1 VSTVGWRLTK
11 TFIAENGRTTAGGV
25 IVAACQL
32 CDNETT
38 VDRLVTTVHLGEML
52 VCCRACRKGTPD
64 HYVSRDR

>member
-1 VSTVGWRLTK
+1 MSTVGWRLMK
-11 TFIAENGRTTAGGV
+11 TFITENGRTTAGGV

>member
-1 VSTVGWRLTK
+1 MSTVGWRLTK